1 MRLID
6 SPSSRVWRVLRHQLA
21 PATAA
26 AALVAAVGL
35 YLNWSEPALP
45 GFARAAALAA
55 PALVI
60 QVVDG
65 DTIDAVVPPSHQLL
79 RYRLI
84 GFETP
89 ETYYAQCDEERSLGY
104 RAAGRLE
111 QLVQDA
117 GVQTVRFGAERPVT
131 LEEHGSVGTGML
143 GHVYAASRRDDR
155 FFVFVFGAEG
165 GPGAARP
172 YGYRSKRAYKEHRSS
187 PAKPVNRSCRPM
199 SLR

>member
-6 SPSSRVWRVLRHQLA
+6 FPSRRVWRVLQSQLA

-26 AALVAAVGL
+26 AALVAAAGL
-35 YLNWSEPALP
+35 YLNWSERTPALP
-45 GFARAAALAA
+45 GFAGAAALAA

-60 QVVDG
+60 RVVDG

-84 GFETP
+84 GFDTP

-117 GVQTVRFGAERPVT
+117 GVQMGVQRGSKDRYGRGLAKLNVGGQDVAEIMIREAWQLPTTGGGSGPTGVPSSPQSERPIC
-131 LEEHGSVGTGML
+131 G
-143 GHVYAASRRDDR
+143 RRLR
-155 FFVFVFGAEG
+155 
-165 GPGAARP
+165 R
-172 YGYRSKRAYKEHRSS
+172 KR
-187 PAKPVNRSCRPM
+187 
-199 SLR
+199 